1 MQGIQRFGNYFLLKK
16 IATGGMAELFKAKKS
31 GAEGF
36 EKLLAIKLILPHLS
50 GNEEFISMFIDEAKV
65 AALLNHQNIV
75 QIYDLGRIENSYC
88 IVMEYVRGKDLR
100 TVLHRGMK
108 TKSPLPVEHACLI
121 TAQAL
126 AGLSYAHRKKDKGK
140 DLGIVHRDISPQN
153 ILVSYEGE
161 VKIVD
166 FGIAKAATQS
176 RDTRVGVLK
185 GKISYMSPEQA
196 HGRPLDMRSDVFST
210 GVVFYEMLTG
220 KKLFQ
225 GDTDLN
231 TLEKVREAKVEPL
244 PTELNGAV
252 PKELE
257 GILLKS
263 LAKEPEQRFQTA
275 SEMEEALLAF
285 MRKAGYSTSAN
296 SLSQQMCGLFRQ
308 EIEDEAREEEGW
320 DETIVSTQ
328 PGLAVPAASTVPAGT
343 VPAAAR
349 PTQATKPATTKPKTT
364 PSARTASISKD
375 RGTSGT
381 PGWQKALV
389 AILIVS
395 AGAGLWLKFRQADST
410 QAMPAPAVA
419 TQQQTPPPPVPAQ
432 VKAVEAPVAAPEPAP
447 APKPKPVKAA
457 AAPAPKAP
465 EKAHATVTS
474 DPDGADVFIDG
485 VKAGST
491 PLSLDSIAP
500 GSHQVKVSKDGYDAW
515 TGSLEA
521 QPGKTATVNASLTQ
535 QFGSFSIESRPW
547 FFVLIDGDNKGT
559 TPLAGIKL
567 AAGDHSLTL
576 ANPRLKIRKQVTL
589 HIEPN
594 KTTSII
600 INPKADPPVKEI
612 VR

>member
-16 IATGGMAELFKAKKS
+16 IATGGMAELYKAKKS

-108 TKSPLPVEHACLI
+108 TKSPLPVEHACLV

-126 AGLSYAHRKKDKGK
+126 EGLSYAHRKKDKGK

-153 ILVSYEGE
+153 ILISYEGE

-196 HGRPLDMRSDVFST
+196 HGRPLDMRSDIFST
-210 GVVFYEMLTG
+210 GVAFYEMLTG

-257 GILLKS
+257 EILLKS
-263 LAKEPEQRFQTA
+263 LAKGPEQRFQTA
-275 SEMEEALLAF
+275 SEMEEALLSF
-285 MRKAGYSTSAN
+285 MRKAGYSSSAS
-296 SLSQQMCGLFRQ
+296 SLSQYMCGLFRQ

-328 PGLAVPAASTVPAGT
+328 PGLAIPAASTVPAGT
-343 VPAAAR
+343 APA
-349 PTQATKPATTKPKTT
+349 PEKPKA
-364 PSARTASISKD
+364 PPKRQAPAPALKA

-410 QAMPAPAVA
+410 QAQPAPA
-419 TQQQTPPPPVPAQ
+419 
-432 VKAVEAPVAAPEPAP
+432 AAPQQAVPLPAP
-447 APKPKPVKAA
+447 AQAKAA
-457 AAPAPKAP
+457 PAPAAPPAPPPSPAPIKAVSAPAPKAP
-465 EKAHATVTS
+465 EKARASISS
-474 DPDGADVFIDG
+474 DPAGADVFIDG

-500 GSHQVKVSKDGYDAW
+500 GSHQIKVSEDGYDAW

-567 AAGDHSLTL
+567 AAGDHNLTL

-589 HIEPN
+589 HIESN

-600 INPKADPPVKEI
+600 INPKADPPIKEI

>member
-1 MQGIQRFGNYFLLKK
+1 MQGIQRFGNYFLFKK

-75 QIYDLGRIENSYC
+75 QIYDLGRIESSYC

-153 ILVSYEGE
+153 VLVSYEGE

-185 GKISYMSPEQA
+185 GKIAYMSPEQA

-257 GILLKS
+257 EILLKS
-263 LAKEPEQRFQTA
+263 LAKGPEQRFQTA

-285 MRKAGYSTSAN
+285 MRKAGYSSSAS
-296 SLSQQMCGLFRQ
+296 SLSQYMCGLFRQ

-328 PGLAVPAASTVPAGT
+328 PGRPGLAIPAASTVPAGT
-343 VPAAAR
+343 AAA
-349 PTQATKPATTKPKTT
+349 AVKV
-364 PSARTASISKD
+364 

-389 AILIVS
+389 AILIIS

-410 QAMPAPAVA
+410 QAQPAPAVA
-419 TQQQTPPPPVPAQ
+419 
-432 VKAVEAPVAAPEPAP
+432 PAP
-447 APKPKPVKAA
+447 AQAKAA
-457 AAPAPKAP
+457 EAPAATPAPSPSPAPIKAVSAPAPKAP
-465 EKAHATVTS
+465 EKARASISS
-474 DPDGADVFIDG
+474 DPAGADVFIDG

-500 GSHQVKVSKDGYDAW
+500 GSHQIKVSEDGYDAW

-567 AAGDHSLTL
+567 AAGDHSMTL
-576 ANPRLKIRKQVTL
+576 ANPRLKVRRQVNL

-600 INPKADPPVKEI
+600 IDPKADPPVKEI